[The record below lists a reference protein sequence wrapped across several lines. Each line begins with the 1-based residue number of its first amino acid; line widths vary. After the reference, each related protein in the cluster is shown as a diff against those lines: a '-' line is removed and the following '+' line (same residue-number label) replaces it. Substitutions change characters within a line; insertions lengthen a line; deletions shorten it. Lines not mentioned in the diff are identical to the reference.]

1 MAFLAMNKF
10 IIVAVVAVIA
20 GISITFASPLFYDTE
35 INESIPSTMIK
46 ENTMIKEDIPK
57 SYEGVFVGVHDG
69 IHNAEGQSKVI
80 FLDDGREILRLEDF
94 KSTNGPD
101 LYVYLS
107 TDTDA
112 TDIVTLGKLK
122 ANVGNQNYEIPDGTD
137 LNKYNKVLIWCKS
150 FSVLFGSSELTAS
163 L

>member
-10 IIVAVVAVIA
+10 IIVAVVAIIV
-20 GISITFASPLFYDTE
+20 GISITYASPLFYDTE
-35 INESIPSTMIK
+35 INESIP
-46 ENTMIKEDIPK
+46 NTMMKEDIPQL
-57 SYEGVFVGVHDG
+57 YDGVFVGVNDG
-69 IHNAEGQSKVI
+69 VHNAEGQSKVI

-107 TDTDA
+107 TDIDA
-112 TDIVTLGKLK
+112 TDIVNLGKLK
-122 ANVGNQNYEIPDGTD
+122 ANVGNQNYEIPEGTD
-137 LNKYNKVLIWCKS
+137 LKKYNKVLIWCKS

>member
-1 MAFLAMNKF
+1 MTLLAMNKF
-10 IIVAVVAVIA
+10 IIVAVVVVIA
-20 GISITFASPLFYDTE
+20 GISIAFASPLFYDTE
-35 INESIPSTMIK
+35 INEPIPSAMMKEDTMMK
-46 ENTMIKEDIPK
+46 DIPK
-57 SYEGVFVGVHDG
+57 SYEGIFVGVNDG

-80 FLDDGREILRLEDF
+80 LLDDGREILRLEDF

-112 TDIVTLGKLK
+112 TDIVNLGKLK
-122 ANVGNQNYEIPDGTD
+122 ANVGNQNYEIPEGTD
-137 LNKYNKVLIWCKS
+137 FKKYNKVLIWCKS

>member
-1 MAFLAMNKF
+1 MTFLTMNKF
-10 IIVAVVAVIA
+10 IIVSVIASVA
-20 GISITFASPLFYDTE
+20 GISIAFASPLFYDTE
-35 INESIPSTMIK
+35 INESIPTTMV
-46 ENTMIKEDIPK
+46 KEDIPK
-57 SYEGVFVGVHDG
+57 SYDGVFVGVNDG
-69 IHNAEGQSKVI
+69 VHSAEGQSKVI

-112 TDIVTLGKLK
+112 TDIVNLGKLK
-122 ANVGNQNYEIPDGTD
+122 ANVGNQNYDIPEGTD
-137 LNKYNKVLIWCKS
+137 LEKYNKVLIWCKS

>member
-1 MAFLAMNKF
+1 MAFLTMNKF
-10 IIVAVVAVIA
+10 IIVAVVVTIV
-20 GISITFASPLFYDTE
+20 GISIAYASPLFYDTE
-35 INESIPSTMIK
+35 INESIPNAM
-46 ENTMIKEDIPK
+46 MKEDTPQL
-57 SYEGVFVGVHDG
+57 YDGVFVGVNDG
-69 IHNAEGQSKVI
+69 VHNAEGQSKVI
-80 FLDDGREILRLEDF
+80 FSDDGREILRLEDF

-112 TDIVTLGKLK
+112 TDIVNLGKLK
-122 ANVGNQNYEIPDGTD
+122 ANVGNQNYEIPEGTD
-137 LNKYNKVLIWCKS
+137 LKKYNKVLIWCKS

>member
-1 MAFLAMNKF
+1 MNKF
-10 IIVAVVAVIA
+10 IIVAVVAIIV
-20 GISITFASPLFYDTE
+20 GISITYASPLFYDTE
-35 INESIPSTMIK
+35 INESIPITM
-46 ENTMIKEDIPK
+46 MKEDTPQL
-57 SYEGVFVGVHDG
+57 YDGVFVGVNDG
-69 IHNAEGQSKVI
+69 VHNAEGQSKVI

-112 TDIVTLGKLK
+112 TDIVNLGKLK
-122 ANVGNQNYEIPDGTD
+122 ANVGNQNYEIPEGTD
-137 LNKYNKVLIWCKS
+137 LKKYNKVLIWCKS
-150 FSVLFGSSELTAS
+150 FSVLFGSSELIAS